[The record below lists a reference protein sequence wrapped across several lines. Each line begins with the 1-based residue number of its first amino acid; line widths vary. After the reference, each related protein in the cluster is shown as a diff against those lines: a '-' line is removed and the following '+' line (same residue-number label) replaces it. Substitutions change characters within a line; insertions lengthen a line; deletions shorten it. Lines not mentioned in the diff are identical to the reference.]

1 MAKASS
7 KIGLDDWQLP
17 SMIPREVD
25 GLTTVGV
32 PMPDYPEIEDFEA
45 AWFGYDPFNWEL
57 DDLNRRE
64 WATEIIAHFDQ
75 WKRYLGHDS
84 TAIFKRTIQQKRAKG
99 GILVGVRGIKG
110 GGKSRLGQMVI
121 QRICNVTPHV
131 LFQYKDIAVQIKSA
145 EGDEVGLLIDEDL
158 TATGQDSA
166 NLVIHVNNSWETNRK
181 AIQSGVCTGVNLSF
195 EKWGNTLDIRLEPC
209 GINPDFLATRFGMFT
224 SKNRF
229 LGFGALQFKHLP
241 EDPVYYYNRL
251 GTWREYDKEAVAF
264 SRTVTRS
271 GGALDAVDD
280 ISQTEHI
287 ERLKLEFKVRYIDKD
302 LELPPDIACR
312 RIYRKAKLPAKSI
325 GYMNEVIWWAKDEL
339 EERKASKDEET
350 DSKEVAIIRDS
361 TTWKGF
367 RQDLQEL
374 ASRNGWEYAEPFA
387 WYTVPEDIDV
397 SYPDLIDQFN
407 LDVLSG
413 SLGKQIRQG
422 RRRLRRESPK
432 AIGDIGERAVTSWLD
447 SCGGVWG
454 GGGTDKNDVTAVIDQ
469 HEVAINVKTTL
480 GDDFKEHLEV
490 TPECDHERGFAVLLV
505 PRKLDVKVYK
515 LDQGQYMTINS
526 GQGRLATP
534 ETLVATLKEMI
545 QIEA

>member
-17 SMIPREVD
+17 SMMPREVD

-45 AWFGYDPFNWEL
+45 AWFGYDLFNWEL

-131 LFQYKDIAVQIKSA
+131 LFQYKDIAVQIKSV

-251 GTWREYDKEAVAF
+251 GTWQEYDKEAVAF

-287 ERLKLEFKVRYIDKD
+287 ERLKLEFKVRFIDKG
-302 LELPPDIACR
+302 LVLPPDIACR
-312 RIYRKAKLPAKSI
+312 RIYRKAKLPSKSI

-339 EERKASKDEET
+339 EESPSKAPFIPSASKGWDGLRSDLHRWFVRHKMKSKTAHYLADWYVSKGLNQTQIGEQYGVSRDTIQKTVLRYKDIFRGKETELGMLAEHWLAAHT
-350 DSKEVAIIRDS
+350 DSLGAVVGTGGKESD
-361 TTWKGF
+361 
-367 RQDLQEL
+367 
-374 ASRNGWEYAEPFA
+374 
-387 WYTVPEDIDV
+387 
-397 SYPDLIDQFN
+397 
-407 LDVLSG
+407 DVLLTIG
-413 SLGKQIRQG
+413 S
-422 RRRLRRESPK
+422 
-432 AIGDIGERAVTSWLD
+432 A
-447 SCGGVWG
+447 
-454 GGGTDKNDVTAVIDQ
+454 TA
-469 HEVAINVKTTL
+469 ALNVKWVLTEPKYRRNF
-480 GDDFKEHLEV
+480 DSSPEHEHLPNAWLAVVNSMTNTIRLHPV
-490 TPECDHERGFAVLLV
+490 TGPQTYAHHETGVPCAPEMLED
-505 PRKLDVKVYK
+505 
-515 LDQGQYMTINS
+515 
-526 GQGRLATP
+526 
-534 ETLVATLKEMI
+534 TLKEMI